1 MSSSM
6 MNCYL
11 VGASGLK
18 QMRGFV
24 APSRMPKVVP
34 RELRVREAVAWL
46 VRKKRSGAHWAPLI
60 KHVIPKLIGHSSEG
74 AGIYIYICIC
84 VSLQT
89 GGFITSMLVRVYLW
103 LCSPLVTIL
112 DSSNDHESMSNSNF
126 RKKVQ

>member
-74 AGIYIYICIC
+74 AGIYIYIYMYMRFFTNRGVYHFHVSES
-84 VSLQT
+84 VSLVVFT
-89 GGFITSMLVRVYLW
+89 TCHYTRLIER
-103 LCSPLVTIL
+103 P
-112 DSSNDHESMSNSNF
+112 
-126 RKKVQ
+126 